1 MLEHLRAFGY
11 PSRQDGSILLAQDFP
26 HLSLKKEF
34 FPFINQAWL
43 DQYVV
48 HWPHSFNCVFS
59 GGSRGGA
66 RGGGGAVPPFFLD
79 QTEARR
85 AEKTFSD
92 TRPPLLSGSG
102 GLPPPPLSEGLDLP
116 LVFTENA
123 KKDSTNIQPS

>member
-1 MLEHLRAFGY
+1 M
-11 PSRQDGSILLAQDFP
+11 QDGSILLAQDFT
-26 HLSLKKEF
+26 HLSCKKEF

-48 HWPHSFNCVFS
+48 YWPHSFNCVFS

-66 RGGGGAVPPFFLD
+66 GGGGLVPPFFLD

-102 GLPPPPLSEGLDLP
+102 
-116 LVFTENA
+116 
-123 KKDSTNIQPS
+123 

>member
-1 MLEHLRAFGY
+1 MGASCLLRIFRICPARK
-11 PSRQDGSILLAQDFP
+11 S
-26 HLSLKKEF
+26 F

-48 HWPHSFNCVFS
+48 YWPHSFNCVFS

-66 RGGGGAVPPFFLD
+66 RGEGGPGPPLFLD
-79 QTEARR
+79 QTEVRR

-92 TRPPLLSGSG
+92 TRPPLLSG
-102 GLPPPPLSEGLDLP
+102 PLSECLDLP

-123 KKDSTNIQPS
+123 KKDSANIQPS

>member
-48 HWPHSFNCVFS
+48 YWPHSFNCVFS

-66 RGGGGAVPPFFLD
+66 RREGGPGPPLFLD
-79 QTEARR
+79 QTEVRR

-92 TRPPLLSGSG
+92 TRPPLLSG
-102 GLPPPPLSEGLDLP
+102 PLSECLDLP

-123 KKDSTNIQPS
+123 KKDSANIQPS